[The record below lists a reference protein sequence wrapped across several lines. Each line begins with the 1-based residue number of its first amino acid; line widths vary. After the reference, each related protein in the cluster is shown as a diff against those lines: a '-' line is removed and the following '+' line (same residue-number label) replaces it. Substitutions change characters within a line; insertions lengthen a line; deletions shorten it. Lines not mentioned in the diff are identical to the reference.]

1 MNVRKLAR
9 QSLLGAAVAIGTLP
23 IAATSAS
30 AGSNGG
36 CGAGFA
42 ESSLGE
48 LAQYAADTYGGSPSD
63 YDFSGLDTNGDTLL
77 CWHPIGKTCPCGANA
92 INVVDDNANATFES

>member
-23 IAATSAS
+23 IAAAPAS

-36 CGAGFA
+36 CGAGFT
-42 ESSLGE
+42 ESSLSE

-63 YDFSGLDTNGDTLL
+63 YDFSGLDKNGDALL
-77 CWHPIGKTCPCGANA
+77 CWHPIGRTCPCGANA
-92 INVVDDNANATFES
+92 INIVDDNANATP